1 MYVAWRVVRRM
12 DDLRNKV
19 KVEKELTEYKLRFF
33 THISHEFRTPLTLI
47 QVALDK
53 MNQVKVI
60 PKEMVSS
67 VRMMDKSARRMSR
80 LVNQLL
86 EFRKMQEKKPV
97 LSLEEADVIVF
108 CTKYT

>member
-1 MYVAWRVVRRM
+1 M
-12 DDLRNKV
+12 
-19 KVEKELTEYKLRFF
+19 
-33 THISHEFRTPLTLI
+33 
-47 QVALDK
+47 
-53 MNQVKVI
+53 I

-97 LSLEEADVIVF
+97 LSLEEADVIAF